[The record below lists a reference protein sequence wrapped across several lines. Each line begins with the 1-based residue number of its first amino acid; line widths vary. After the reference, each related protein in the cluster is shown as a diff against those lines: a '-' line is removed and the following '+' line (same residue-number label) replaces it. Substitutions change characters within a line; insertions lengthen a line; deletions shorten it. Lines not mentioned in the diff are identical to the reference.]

1 MLTQVLGR
9 KLAWC
14 AQPRAPVVS
23 GLILVT
29 AMLASTLSCS
39 LFRDSDAAAKSLLER
54 GKADRDAR
62 RYSDAA
68 TEFRDVVRLQ
78 PNKPEGHYWLGIT
91 LRDMGQRDEAM
102 AELYRAHL
110 LQNNYSDSVLLLA
123 QMMVRSDDIQN
134 VKWSA
139 DFAHGIIAR
148 RTDPA
153 SRSEAYYIL
162 GLGKL
167 RLNDAQSAAD
177 NFREAVR
184 EDPGHVG
191 ALSLLALQDAERG
204 NVDAGEQL
212 LRVAAARD
220 PKSVALASAL
230 AEYCR
235 MARKPTE
242 AEAEWRRVI
251 ALDPAN
257 VAAHINLVDLL
268 CSLGRTDESEELAKF
283 LAQQP
288 DSRYWQWHA
297 LLLLRKG
304 QTDAA
309 IAELHEI
316 SRRAPR
322 DPIARLRL
330 VAALV
335 SANRPQEAQ
344 ALMDEA
350 ERNGDHT
357 LDGMLMQAQLALI
370 RNDPRAADAFVA
382 KAARFDPASGQ
393 PHLMAAKLPENANNP
408 FRIKYELGESLR
420 LEPTLLSARLALARF
435 HLSLRD
441 GVNALAVLNE
451 SPEGQRSTYRLLLLR
466 SWTLLA
472 TGEWIK
478 ASSATEALAAME
490 RSPELLAQQ
499 AVLEAALRNSPKV
512 QATLTELTRV
522 SQSSS
527 AATRVSKLLGGR
539 APSPEELR
547 TVAMDLSSQTSWESY
562 HADLLELPRGLLRSV
577 LDPEG
582 LLPLRTFGAGEP
594 MIHES

>member
-1 MLTQVLGR
+1 MFTQVLGR

-23 GLILVT
+23 RLFLVT

-39 LFRDSDAAAKSLLER
+39 LFRNPDAAAKSLLER

-68 TEFRDVVRLQ
+68 REFREAVRLQ
-78 PNKPEGHYWLGIT
+78 PGNPAGHYWLGIT

-110 LQNNYSDSVLLLA
+110 VQSFYSDSVLLLA
-123 QMMVRSDDIQN
+123 QMMVRSEDIQY

-139 DFAHGIIAR
+139 DHAHGILAR

-167 RLNDAQSAAD
+167 RLDDAQSAAD
-177 NFREAVR
+177 NFREALR
-184 EDPGHVG
+184 EDAGHVG

-212 LRVAAARD
+212 LRVAATRE

-235 MARKPTE
+235 MARKTTE

-257 VAAHINLVDLL
+257 VAALINLVDLL
-268 CSLGRTDESEELAKF
+268 CSLGRTDESEELAKS
-283 LAQQP
+283 LAQQ
-288 DSRYWQWHA
+288 SNSNYWQWHA

-309 IAELHEI
+309 IAELQEI
-316 SRRAPR
+316 SQRAPR

-330 VAALV
+330 VAALI

-350 ERNGDHT
+350 ERNGDRT

-370 RNDPRAADAFVA
+370 RDDPRAADAFVTQ
-382 KAARFDPASGQ
+382 AAHFDPASGQ
-393 PHLMAAKLPENANNP
+393 PHLIAARLPENANNS

-420 LEPTLLSARLALARF
+420 LEPTLLSARLTLSRF

-451 SPEGQRSTYRLLLLR
+451 SPKGQRSTYRLLLLR

-472 TGEWIK
+472 TGEWTK
-478 ASSATEALAAME
+478 ASSATEALASME

-512 QATLTELTRV
+512 QATLTELTRI
-522 SQSSS
+522 SQPGS

-547 TVAMDLSSQTSWESY
+547 TAAMDLGSQPLWESY